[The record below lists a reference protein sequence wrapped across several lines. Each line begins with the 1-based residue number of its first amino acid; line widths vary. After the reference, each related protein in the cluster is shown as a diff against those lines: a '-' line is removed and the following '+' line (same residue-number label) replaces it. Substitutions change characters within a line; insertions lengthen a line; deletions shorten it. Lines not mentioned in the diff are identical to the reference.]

1 MTTKIHVLKRALA
14 RREREEDYAAFALS
28 LAGGKAILFHAE
40 PIEVVGGEWK
50 PIPGTGLE
58 LVIRA
63 ATSNDAYDAYDA
75 WTRHAEDVGAGG
87 KFSVMLTYMQP
98 ATEERPA
105 VEMQSLKDI
114 DLDMLALLDELGDM
128 YDEDVALGIAIPGA
142 F

>member
-14 RREREEDYAAFALS
+14 RREREEVYAAFALS

-63 ATSNDAYDAYDA
+63 ATSDDAYDA

-128 YDEDVALGIAIPGA
+128 YDEDVALGTAIPGA

>member
-1 MTTKIHVLKRALA
+1 MNTKVHVLKRALA
-14 RREREEDYAAFALS
+14 RREREEVYAAFALS

-40 PIEVVGGEWK
+40 PIEVVDGAWT

-63 ATSNDAYDAYDA
+63 ATSDDAYDA

-87 KFSVMLTYMQP
+87 KHRVMLTYMQP

-114 DLDMLALLDELGDM
+114 DLDMLALMDELGDL
-128 YDEDVALGIAIPGA
+128 YDEDVSLGLAVPGA

>member
-1 MTTKIHVLKRALA
+1 MSTKVHVLKRALA
-14 RREREEDYAAFALS
+14 RREREEVYAAFALS

-40 PIEVVGGEWK
+40 PIEVVGGVWT
-50 PIPGTGLE
+50 PIPGTGLD

-63 ATSNDAYDAYDA
+63 ATSDDAYDA

-87 KFSVMLTYMQP
+87 KFSVMMTYVQP

-128 YDEDVALGIAIPGA
+128 YDEDVALGTAIPGA

>member
-1 MTTKIHVLKRALA
+1 MNAKVHVLKRALA
-14 RREREEDYAAFALS
+14 RREREEVYAAFALS

-50 PIPGTGLE
+50 PIPGTGLD

-63 ATSNDAYDAYDA
+63 ATSDEAYDA
-75 WTRHAEDVGAGG
+75 WTRHAEDVGAVGTHR
-87 KFSVMLTYMQP
+87 VMLTYIQP

-105 VEMQSLKDI
+105 REMEALKEI
-114 DLDMLALLDELGDM
+114 DLDRLALMDELGDM
-128 YDEDVALGIAIPGA
+128 YDEDVALGTAIPGA

>member
-1 MTTKIHVLKRALA
+1 MTTRIHGLKRALA

>member
-1 MTTKIHVLKRALA
+1 MSETKVHVLKRALG
-14 RREREEDYAAFALS
+14 RREREEVYAAFALS
-28 LAGGKAILFHAE
+28 LAGQKAILFHAE
-40 PIEVVGGEWK
+40 TVEVVTGVWT
-50 PIPGTGLE
+50 PIPGTGLD

-63 ATSNDAYDAYDA
+63 ATSDDAYDA

-87 KFSVMLTYMQP
+87 KHRVMLIYLQP

-114 DLDMLALLDELGDM
+114 DLDMLALMDELGDL
-128 YDEDVALGIAIPGA
+128 YDEDVALGLAVPGA

>member
-1 MTTKIHVLKRALA
+1 MSTKVHVLKRALA
-14 RREREEDYAAFALS
+14 RREREEVYAAFALS

-40 PIEVVGGEWK
+40 PIEVVGGAWT

-63 ATSNDAYDAYDA
+63 ATSDDAYDA

-87 KFSVMLTYMQP
+87 KHRVMLTYMQP

-105 VEMQSLKDI
+105 VEMQSLKDV
-114 DLDMLALLDELGDM
+114 DLDMIALLDELGDL
-128 YDEDVALGIAIPGA
+128 YDEDVSLGLAVPGA

>member
-1 MTTKIHVLKRALA
+1 
-14 RREREEDYAAFALS
+14 
-28 LAGGKAILFHAE
+28 KAILFHAE

-105 VEMQSLKDI
+105 VEMQSLKD
-114 DLDMLALLDELGDM
+114 
-128 YDEDVALGIAIPGA
+128 
-142 F
+142 